1 MAAHSDQREW
11 AIEKT
16 PGAAPLTT
24 AEVDEIRREFPA
36 LARYTYFATNGLG
49 VLPLRTVAALQGRL
63 EGYARNGVIAAIKG
77 NAPLV
82 DETRRRVAALL
93 GCDAA
98 EVAFCRN
105 TSEGVLWVAHSLR
118 LQAGDEV
125 LAVQGEYP
133 ATVLPWLARESRGV
147 VTRFLPQRHRRITP
161 EQVAEAWT
169 PRTRLLSVSF
179 VQFNSGFRADLR
191 GLAEVVHQR
200 GGLLLC
206 DAIQGL
212 GALRF
217 DVRDSGVDFLA
228 AGTHKWLLGLQGLG
242 IFYCR
247 RALLDEL
254 DALHVGTGSLVVDA
268 DPDDPEAPYD
278 RQMVGEV
285 RRFEEGTRNYIAID
299 ALNESLR
306 LIQEIGL
313 ERIEARVRE
322 LTDYLVHEA
331 ERRGC
336 RVESPRGPHEWSG
349 IVLFAPPA
357 GSATAGDLVTAMH
370 GQRIVINAHEGCIH
384 MGVHFYNTVEEI
396 DRVLRVIDERR

>member
-1 MAAHSDQREW
+1 MLAAG
-11 AIEKT
+11 
-16 PGAAPLTT
+16 PGHRKDAGRRPMTPLTNE
-24 AEVDEIRREFPA
+24 EVDEIRREFPA
-36 LARYTYFATNGLG
+36 LERYTYFATNGLG
-49 VLPLRTVAALQGRL
+49 VLPLRAVTAVAGAPRRLRAQRGHCGDHGERAAGGRD
-63 EGYARNGVIAAIKG
+63 AR
-77 NAPLV
+77 
-82 DETRRRVAALL
+82 ERVARLL
-93 GCDAA
+93 GCDAG

-133 ATVLPWLARESRGV
+133 ATVLPWLARASRGV
-147 VTRFLPQRHRRITP
+147 VTRLLPQRQRRITP
-161 EQVAEAWT
+161 AQVAEAWT

-191 GLAEVVHQR
+191 GLAEVVHER

-212 GALRF
+212 GALRL
-217 DVRDSGVDFLA
+217 DVRESGVDFLT

-254 DALHVGTGSLVVDA
+254 EPLHVGHRQPAGRCRSGRSRGAVRPAPVD
-268 DPDDPEAPYD
+268 
-278 RQMVGEV
+278 EV
-285 RRFEEGTRNYIAID
+285 RRFEEGTRNYVAIA
-299 ALNESLR
+299 ALNESLQ
-306 LIQEIGL
+306 LIEEIGV
-313 ERIEARVRE
+313 ERIEARIRE

-336 RVESPRGPHEWSG
+336 RVESPRGAGEWSG

-357 GSATAGDLVTAMH
+357 DG
-370 GQRIVINAHEGCIH
+370 
-384 MGVHFYNTVEEI
+384 
-396 DRVLRVIDERR
+396 

>member
-1 MAAHSDQREW
+1 M
-11 AIEKT
+11 T
-16 PGAAPLTT
+16 PLTT
-24 AEVDEIRREFPA
+24 GEVNEIRREFPA
-36 LARYTYFATNGLG
+36 LERYGYFATNGLG
-49 VLPLRTVAALQGRL
+49 VLPLRTVAKLRERL
-63 EGYARNGVIAAIKG
+63 DGYARNGVIAAIMG
-77 NAPLV
+77 NVPLV
-82 DETRRRVAALL
+82 NEARERVARLL
-93 GCDAA
+93 GCDAG

-133 ATVLPWLARESRGV
+133 ATVLPWLVRAGRGV
-147 VTRFLPQRHRRITP
+147 VTRLMSQHERRITP
-161 EQVAEAWT
+161 EQVAAAWT
-169 PRTRLLSVSF
+169 PRTRLLSMSF

-191 GLAEVVHQR
+191 RIADGVHHH

-212 GALRF
+212 GALRL
-217 DVRDSGVDFLA
+217 DVREAGVDFLT

-254 DALHVGTGSLVVDA
+254 EAVHVGTGSLLVDT
-268 DPDDPEAPYD
+268 DPADPEAPYD
-278 RQMVGEV
+278 QKLVFET

-306 LIQEIGL
+306 FIEEIGQ
-313 ERIEARVRE
+313 ERIEARIHE
-322 LTDYLVHEA
+322 LTDYLVREA

-336 RVESPRGPHEWSG
+336 RVESPRGPGEWSG

-357 GSATAGDLVTAMH
+357 HGASAQQLVDTMH
-370 GQRIVINAHEGCIH
+370 SQRIVINAHEGCIH
-384 MGVHFYNTVEEI
+384 MGVHFYNTTEEI
-396 DRVLRVIDERR
+396 DRVLRVIDESRP